1 MPIAVVCGHTVRR
14 TVAAIVVAVTPH
26 SEAHADPD
34 SVSVGVAIERVLSG
48 PG

>member
-1 MPIAVVCGHTVRR
+1 MSIAVVCGHTVCR
-14 TVAAIVVAVTPH
+14 TVAAIVVPVTLH